1 MQKFRQQCMNAPGRQ
16 RKIYIMFLTLIKI
29 NRMVFGGNEHHSQNI
44 CSIAA
49 ERTKHSI
56 AISTSSLV
64 VKRKKNLMWFEE
76 LP

>member
-1 MQKFRQQCMNAPGRQ
+1 MPRAD
-16 RKIYIMFLTLIKI
+16 RKIYIMFPTLIKI
-29 NRMVFGGNEHHSQNI
+29 SRMVFGCNEHNSQNI